1 MALSLEELAR
11 ALGAELAGDAAV
23 RITGVAT
30 LEDAGPEHLSFL
42 ANRKYRGQLDTTRA
56 GAVIVAAADRV
67 EHRNCLVSPNP
78 YLAFA
83 RAVALLHPD
92 RHPDRGVEPGARVA
106 PDAQLGEAVT
116 VLAGAYIEEGVR
128 VGAGTVIYPGV
139 YLGRGVQ
146 VGEQCV
152 LYPNAVV
159 REDCV
164 LGNRVVLQPGAV
176 IGSDGF
182 GYARDGARQVRF
194 PQVGIVVLEDDVE
207 VGACTT
213 VDRAALGE
221 TRIGRGTKIDNQVQ
235 IAHNV
240 RVGQDCTLVSQVGIS
255 GSSTLGDRVILA
267 GQVGVVGHLTLG
279 DGVIV
284 GAQSGVPGDLPA
296 GTMVSGSPAM
306 PHQDWLKVQGVL
318 RRLPELRSKLR
329 EMEKR
334 LTELEGSNQAS
345 GAEADSGER
354 P

>member
-1 MALSLEELAR
+1 MCLEDLAR
-11 ALGAELAGDAAV
+11 VLGVELAGDPRVAISGA
-23 RITGVAT
+23 AT
-30 LEDAGPEHLSFL
+30 LEDAGPQQLGFL
-42 ANRKYRGQLDTTRA
+42 ANRKYRQQLATTRA
-56 GAVIVAAADRV
+56 GAVILAPGDRV
-67 EHRNCLVSPNP
+67 EHLNCLLTPNP

-92 RHPDRGVEPGARVA
+92 RHPAQGVEPGARVA
-106 PDAQLGEAVT
+106 ASAELADGVT
-116 VLAGAYIEEGVR
+116 VLAGAYLDEGVQ
-128 VGAGTVIYPGV
+128 VGARSVIYPGV
-139 YLGRGVQ
+139 YLGRDVR
-146 VGEQCV
+146 VGADCV
-152 LYPNAVV
+152 LHANAVV
-159 REDCV
+159 REGCV
-164 LGNRVVLQPGAV
+164 LGDRVILQPGAV

-194 PQVGIVVLEDDVE
+194 PQVGIVVLEDEVE

-267 GQVGVVGHLTLG
+267 GQVGVVGHVTLG

-296 GTMVSGSPAM
+296 GAIFSGSPVI
-306 PHQDWLKVQGVL
+306 PHLEFLKMVSVQ
-318 RRLPELRSKLR
+318 RRLPEMRSRLR
-329 EMEKR
+329 ELEKR
-334 LTELEGSNQAS
+334 MAELEGLDNAS
-345 GAEADSGER
+345 GAEADCGEKR
-354 P
+354 

>member
-1 MALSLEELAR
+1 VALTLEALAR
-11 ALGAELAGDAAV
+11 ALGAELAGDPAV
-23 RITGVAT
+23 QIVGAAT
-30 LEDAGPEHLSFL
+30 LEDAGPEHLGFL
-42 ANRKYRGQLDTTRA
+42 ANRKYRGQLQTTRA
-56 GAVIVAAADRV
+56 GAVIVAPGDRV
-67 EHRNCLVSPNP
+67 EHLNCLVTANP

-92 RHPDRGVEPGARVA
+92 CHPQRGVEPGARVA
-106 PDAQLGEAVT
+106 PDAQLGEGVT
-116 VLAGAYIEEGVR
+116 VMAGAYLDDGVR
-128 VGAGTVIYPGV
+128 VGAGTVLYPGV

-146 VGEQCV
+146 VGNQCV

-159 REDCV
+159 REGCV
-164 LGNRVVLQPGAV
+164 LGDRVILQPGAV

-194 PQVGIVVLEDDVE
+194 PQVGIVVLEDEVE

-240 RVGQDCTLVSQVGIS
+240 RVGSDCTLVSQVGIS

-267 GQVGVVGHLTLG
+267 GQVGLVGHITLG

-296 GTMVSGSPAM
+296 GAMVSGSPAI
-306 PHQDWLKVQGVL
+306 PHPEYLRMVGVQ

-329 EMEKR
+329 ELEKR
-334 LTELEGSNQAS
+334 LAELEATSTAS
-345 GAEADSGER
+345 GAVADSGEK

>member
-1 MALSLEELAR
+1 MALSLEELVR
-11 ALGAELAGDAAV
+11 ELGAELAGDSTV
-23 RITGVAT
+23 SITGAAT
-30 LEDAGPEHLSFL
+30 LEDAGPEHISFL

-56 GAVIVAAADRV
+56 GAVIVAPADRV
-67 EHRNCLVSPNP
+67 ERCNCLISPNP

-106 PDAQLGEAVT
+106 PDAQLGEGVT
-116 VLAGAYIEEGVR
+116 VLAGAYLDEGVR

-152 LYPNAVV
+152 IHANAVV
-159 REDCV
+159 RESCV

-182 GYARDGARQVRF
+182 GYARDDARQVRF
-194 PQVGIVVLEDDVE
+194 PQVGIVVLEDEVE

-235 IAHNV
+235 IGHNV
-240 RVGQDCTLVSQVGIS
+240 RVGRDCTLVAKVGIS
-255 GSSTLGDRVILA
+255 GSCTLGDRVILA
-267 GQVGVVGHLTLG
+267 GQVGMAGHLNLG
-279 DGVIV
+279 DGVMV
-284 GAQSGVPGDLPA
+284 GAQSGIHGDLPA
-296 GTMVSGSPAM
+296 GAMVTGSPAI
-306 PHQDWLKVQGVL
+306 PHKEFLKMVGAQ
-318 RRLPELRSKLR
+318 RRLPEMRGKLR
-329 EMEKR
+329 KLEKR
-334 LTELEGSNQAS
+334 LEELEAANHAS
-345 GAEADSGER
+345 VAETDSGER

>member
-1 MALSLEELAR
+1 VALSLDRLAQQ
-11 ALGAELAGDAAV
+11 LGAELAGDPET
-23 RITGVAT
+23 RITGAAT
-30 LEDAGPEHLSFL
+30 LEDAGPDQIGFL

-56 GAVIVAAADRV
+56 GAVIVTPADRV
-67 EHRNCLVSPNP
+67 ERCNCLLSPNP

-92 RHPDRGVEPGARVA
+92 RHPRRGVEPGARVA
-106 PDAQLGEAVT
+106 ADARLGEGAT
-116 VLAGAYIEEGVR
+116 VLAGAYLDDGVR

-139 YLGRGVQ
+139 YLGRDVQ

-152 LYPNAVV
+152 LHANAVV
-159 REDCV
+159 REGCV
-164 LGNRVVLQPGAV
+164 LGDRVVLQPGAV

-255 GSSTLGDRVILA
+255 GSSTLGNRVILA
-267 GQVGVVGHLTLG
+267 GQVGVVGHLALG

-284 GAQSGVPGDLPA
+284 GAQSGVPGDLPPGA
-296 GTMVSGSPAM
+296 MVSGSPAM
-306 PHQDWLKVQGVL
+306 PHRDWLKVQGVL
-318 RRLPELRSKLR
+318 RRLPELRGKLR
-329 EMEKR
+329 ELEKR
-334 LTELEGSNQAS
+334 LGEVEATHPAPGAGTDSAEGT
-345 GAEADSGER
+345 
-354 P
+354 